1 MLLNVILNLDK
12 DLLTHVQLLTAES
25 SKARRRKTEVMWYT
39 NLLDLVYPNYFFTKK
54 EIGPLSAPEAWL
66 GLNVTSVIC
75 LFEILALIKG

>member
-39 NLLDLVYPNYFFTKK
+39 NLLDLVYPNYFFYK
-54 EIGPLSAPEAWL
+54 ERDW
-66 GLNVTSVIC
+66 TSVC
-75 LFEILALIKG
+75 TRSMVRPKCYFCNLLV